1 MIKLGSIFLL
11 QSQIFKF
18 SCLTYL
24 ASAFKISRKISR
36 FKNFCWLH
44 GFALHYKS
52 VESAENLRILCIIS
66 MQKVDLPILRIEI
79 DFAKCKICQK
89 LNQFSQ
95 VIQERI
101 KTALFLLHWESY
113 IYDVHKK
120 WLILWPHSF
129 AKINNRSIV

>member
-1 MIKLGSIFLL
+1 MALYSCTLL
-11 QSQIFKF
+11 QSQIFKI

-66 MQKVDLPILRIEI
+66 IQKVDLPILRVET
-79 DFAKCKICQK
+79 DFVKCKICQK
-89 LNQFSQ
+89 LNQVSP
-95 VIQERI
+95 VIQELI
-101 KTALFLLHWESY
+101 STALFLLHWESF

-120 WLILWPHSF
+120 WLILWLHSS
-129 AKINNRSIV
+129 AKINNRSII